1 MQGTPFLA
9 SAALSVIYFFWYTLL
24 VVPSWDISGM
34 MWRNHFLASKVLGL
48 NFAKKP
54 VIFWTNLQNWQ
65 KAYTTTSHY
74 SRGKKQSPLPPG
86 TRCRREPGWI
96 NWKWMTHESRL
107 INQLAMIGHGPNKNH
122 TEDIWIFVSTKHYK
136 FLGWEWNN
144 HSSKGEIV
152 CVCVQIL
159 RVVSQY
165 LTTHDC
171 PLIHII
177 TIILLL
183 LLPSD
188 TCFCPVGRSVD
199 TF

>member
-1 MQGTPFLA
+1 
-9 SAALSVIYFFWYTLL
+9 
-24 VVPSWDISGM
+24 

-54 VIFWTNLQNWQ
+54 VVYWTNLHSWL
-65 KAYTTTSHY
+65 KAYTTISHY
-74 SRGKKQSPLPPG
+74 SRGKKSHLYRQGPG
-86 TRCRREPGWI
+86 TDLLPGSTRTWLD
-96 NWKWMTHESRL
+96 KMTHESRL

-165 LTTHDC
+165 LTTNDC

-183 LLPSD
+183 LPPSD

>member
-1 MQGTPFLA
+1 MWKTTLFSGTIYAADKNFTRPPVATVATNFK
-9 SAALSVIYFFWYTLL
+9 SAY
-24 VVPSWDISGM
+24 
-34 MWRNHFLASKVLGL
+34 
-48 NFAKKP
+48 
-54 VIFWTNLQNWQ
+54 
-65 KAYTTTSHY
+65 
-74 SRGKKQSPLPPG
+74 
-86 TRCRREPGWI
+86 
-96 NWKWMTHESRL
+96 ESRL

-122 TEDIWIFVSTKHYK
+122 TEDIVIFVSTKHYK

-183 LLPSD
+183 LAPSD